1 MDDRASVF
9 FPVQI
14 KGQGWPV
21 PPKMSAPPPLTF
33 LTDVFVISSD
43 LISGKSIPVLVGI
56 TRLPIDRFLAGVVL
70 SMGAAA
76 GTVFSHYTSR
86 LARGLHPLA
95 QANRFV
101 QLFFALFLSLSLLL
115 SLSRGIHYGRG
126 VILSI
131 IPAFCVVSQSLPQRA
146 STPWVAVLV
155 SLLAYWY
162 CMTIPVQTFEWV
174 EIPAYKTPRV
184 LRGLNQ
190 DSPEAEAAGVWDVV
204 LRALQLFVLAFY
216 ACVQHAPTEV
226 YFLTRNDP
234 LAVYA
239 SSWHAR
245 HPHYALFVGLF
256 SGFFRVCLWYSV
268 VFFQNNTLHV
278 MLENDLSRGGWDW
291 AGCVLF
297 STALLFSACWTATQ
311 IREQAFFPSS
321 SIQERLKLVVCAL
334 ALAALHRQRDPQAMF
349 GLTDGLSGL
358 SLVVTALTLKEW

>member
-1 MDDRASVF
+1 MSV
-9 FPVQI
+9 
-14 KGQGWPV
+14 
-21 PPKMSAPPPLTF
+21 PPPLTF

-43 LISGKSIPVLVGI
+43 LITGKSIPVLVGI

-86 LARGLHPLA
+86 LARGLHPLS

-146 STPWVAVLV
+146 STPWVAALV
-155 SLLAYWY
+155 SLVAYWY
-162 CMTIPVQTFEWV
+162 CMTIPIETDYYPA
-174 EIPAYKTPRV
+174 EIPNLRTPSV
-184 LRGLNQ
+184 LHGLNL
-190 DSPEAEAAGVWDVV
+190 DSPEAEVAGVWDVV

-226 YFLTRNDP
+226 YYLAKNDP
-234 LAVYA
+234 DAVYA

-256 SGFFRVCLWYSV
+256 SALFRVCLWYSV
-268 VFFQNNTLHV
+268 VFFQNNVLHV

-291 AGCVLF
+291 GGCVLY

-311 IREQAFFPSS
+311 IREQILFPSA
-321 SIQERLKLVVCAL
+321 SIPERLKLLVCAL
-334 ALAALHRQRDPQAMF
+334 ALAALHRQRDPRAMF
-349 GLTDGLSGL
+349 GVTDGLSGL
-358 SLVVTALTLKEW
+358 AIVTTALTLKEW